1 MAASDVSIRRVM
13 VNPPGLD
20 VDHEAVVL
28 HNGGA
33 EDVELTGWRLSD
45 TLNHPGPTFTFT
57 FPTFT
62 LLSGSD
68 VTVHTGAGAN
78 NGQHLF
84 WECTEAVWNNRGA
97 RATLFDGTRGRDRPD
112 PVAPLQHGRV
122 INTTQIAQDI
132 AAAGP
137 VAGVSQPSSPVKW
150 TLGSNGGE
158 IFWREFGP
166 TGAAFHSGSPTPQP
180 PGTPVPEAPVL
191 KMQDSIYRKFVDL
204 GGVPALGRPLSRRR
218 EVPVADPNRQALRQ
232 DFDGGAILRSPE
244 TGAHLVKGPSGPST

>member
-1 MAASDVSIRRVM
+1 MAAVGHLEPSGADLHLHLHL
-13 VNPPGLD
+13 PDLHP
-20 VDHEAVVL
+20 VVGIGR
-28 HNGGA
+28 H
-33 EDVELTGWRLSD
+33 RPHRSR
-45 TLNHPGPTFTFT
+45 
-57 FPTFT
+57 
-62 LLSGSD
+62 
-68 VTVHTGAGAN
+68 AN

-166 TGAAFHSGSPTPQP
+166 TGAAFHSSSPTPQP

-191 KMQDSIYRKFVDL
+191 KVPVSIYRKFVDL

-232 DFDGGAILRSPE
+232 DFDGGAISAAPRPVP
-244 TGAHLVKGPSGPST
+244 TW